1 MVEKRT
7 FEEEAEFG
15 GFTADGAVGLRG
27 DEGGCVVRQR
37 MAV

>member
-15 GFTADGAVGLRG
+15 GFTADGGEEL
-27 DEGGCVVRQR
+27 GG
-37 MAV
+37 

>member
-15 GFTADGAVGLRG
+15 GLTTDGGGELWKGGMKVG
-27 DEGGCVVRQR
+27 
-37 MAV
+37 A